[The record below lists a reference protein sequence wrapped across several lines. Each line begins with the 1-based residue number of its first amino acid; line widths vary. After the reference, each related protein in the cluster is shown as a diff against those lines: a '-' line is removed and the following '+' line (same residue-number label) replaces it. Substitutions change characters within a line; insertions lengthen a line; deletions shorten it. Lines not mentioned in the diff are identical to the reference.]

1 MKVIERLLLDA
12 GITPIAGVDEAG
24 RGACA
29 GPLVVAAV
37 ILRDPFAPEI
47 AQVRDSKVV
56 SEREREELY
65 DLVVAAAE
73 AICVIEIH
81 SLVVDERGV
90 HAANIDGMRRAV
102 HGLTALPKYV
112 LTDGYAIPGLG
123 YPTLGVWKGDQVVHT
138 ISAASIIAK
147 VTRDRIMR
155 DLDGE
160 YPGYGFAQHKGYVTS
175 SHTKALQAL
184 GPCTVHRFSF
194 SNVAA
199 FINRSD
205 WPTISK

>member
-12 GITPIAGVDEAG
+12 GISPIAGVDEAG

-29 GPLVVAAV
+29 GPLLVAAV
-37 ILRDPFAPEI
+37 ILRDPFAPEL
-47 AQVRDSKVV
+47 ARVRDSKEL
-56 SEREREELY
+56 SESKREELY
-65 DLVVAAAE
+65 DVVIQAAE
-73 AICVIEIH
+73 AVCVIEIPP
-81 SLVVDERGV
+81 SLIDERGV

-102 HGLTALPKYV
+102 HGLTTTPKYV
-112 LTDGYAIPGLG
+112 LTDGYVIPGLG

-155 DLDGE
+155 EMDADF
-160 YPGYGFAQHKGYVTS
+160 PGYGFAQHKGYVTS
-175 SHTKALQAL
+175 SHTKALQEI
-184 GPCTVHRFSF
+184 GPCAVHRTSF

-199 FINRSD
+199 FINI
-205 WPTISK
+205 TE